1 MSHLDVNPDAVTDV
15 GSRIAAAAETDAPQG
30 GVSPAAQDPVSVA
43 LAQTFAARMAAI
55 TGHSSV
61 AAAITDTRANLA
73 KGSAHTYAGQEAAN
87 RAGLGQGPMPGTVS
101 APSLPTG
108 SLPTAAVPTTIPSP
122 AIGTPPP
129 TGKAIA
135 TLIHS
140 GAGPSGLYSAASQM
154 RGHAAELTATA
165 DQLRSG
171 AVDMAGDWDSEAGK
185 LASSRITELGTWY
198 GAHADHATAAATA
211 IENQADNFGRAR
223 NAIPRP
229 EQFAD
234 VERRL
239 EMAMAANAMP
249 GALGRYGPVI
259 AQLKAELAK
268 LNGEALTGY
277 ADYTTGAGDPS
288 VVGDPLEPPPRPG
301 SDIQMFDHDFSHRAA
316 GIKYEEIDPLVMF
329 DYTCATG
336 YLGLRCR
343 SPMPAYPVSRL
354 VHFTLAVGTNVL
366 FDHFA
371 IGGLRFS
378 SSTWSKPSR
387 LVACHVFNLADRDDR
402 ASPWR
407 WCATCLNQAA

>member
-1 MSHLDVNPDAVTDV
+1 
-15 GSRIAAAAETDAPQG
+15 
-30 GVSPAAQDPVSVA
+30 
-43 LAQTFAARMAAI
+43 
-55 TGHSSV
+55 
-61 AAAITDTRANLA
+61 
-73 KGSAHTYAGQEAAN
+73 
-87 RAGLGQGPMPGTVS
+87 MPGTVS

-135 TLIHS
+135 ALIHS

-171 AVDMAGDWDSEAGK
+171 AVDMAGDWDSDAGK

-301 SDIQMFDHDFSHRAA
+301 SDIQMFDHDFPLTPQDEDPPHGKDPRYWLDASKIIHVPEGELAPYGYMQVGPELWYSRPLRRLSTSIRRRHRRNTRLASRTSRPDHPA
-316 GIKYEEIDPLVMF
+316 DSDP
-329 DYTCATG
+329 TA
-336 YLGLRCR
+336 R
-343 SPMPAYPVSRL
+343 S
-354 VHFTLAVGTNVL
+354 
-366 FDHFA
+366 
-371 IGGLRFS
+371 
-378 SSTWSKPSR
+378 
-387 LVACHVFNLADRDDR
+387 
-402 ASPWR
+402 
-407 WCATCLNQAA
+407 